1 MVYVLVFVTLI
12 VRKVRSSMDDM
23 SSDASTVLVVKIGR
37 PIHVMCCPLTL
48 ESTQRFVEALVPT
61 LEHLHPMNLM
71 TRVWMGCVSHVESQ
85 NPLKKQRA
93 ALLEQKEGGQGMGQ
107 VQTQSLYRD
116 SIEFRLRGSVQIPRI
131 NVCALQ
137 AGIVEQVISLSA
149 LDNPRDLVCVSAVA
163 VCFDSISLHFSR
175 SVRQCRM
182 VQTIR

>member
-1 MVYVLVFVTLI
+1 
-12 VRKVRSSMDDM
+12 MDDM
-23 SSDASTVLVVKIGR
+23 RSDASTVLVVKIGR

-61 LEHLHPMNLM
+61 LEHLHPMTLM
-71 TRVWMGCVSHVESQ
+71 TRVWSRCVSHVESQ
-85 NPLKKQRA
+85 NPLKKQRS
-93 ALLEQKEGGQGMGQ
+93 ALLEQKEVGQGQGQ
-107 VQTQSLYRD
+107 AQSQALYRD
-116 SIEFRLRGSVQIPRI
+116 SIEFKLRGSVQIPRI

-163 VCFDSISLHFSR
+163 ICFDSLSLHFSQN
-175 SVRQCRM
+175 VRQCRM

>member
-1 MVYVLVFVTLI
+1 M
-12 VRKVRSSMDDM
+12 RSSIDDM

-61 LEHLHPMNLM
+61 LEHLHPMTLM

-93 ALLEQKEGGQGMGQ
+93 ALLEHKEVGQGLGKGPIQ
-107 VQTQSLYRD
+107 VQAQSLYRD
-116 SIEFRLRGSVQIPRI
+116 SIEFKLRGSVQIPRI

-163 VCFDSISLHFSR
+163 VCFDSLSLHFSQ